1 MIREASPRIG
11 SVPYQNARPLLEGLE
26 FPITELVPAKLFDGF
41 QEGMFDAA
49 ILSSIDVIAMPDAE
63 VVDQVAIGSKGEV
76 HSVILA
82 YKGELEE
89 LRAIQLDPS
98 SHTSNALL
106 QIILDEFHSLQP
118 EYVQITERK
127 SLDLPLLLIG
137 DPAIAFRKQ
146 TSDPEVRYLDLG
158 EEWYRQT
165 GLPFIFALW
174 ALKSDFTEKKSLSS
188 ALREAK
194 ERGLANLPLLASKEA
209 DPEFSLRYL
218 RDWICYDLG
227 EEEKR
232 GLQLYGDLLR
242 KKKLIPPDIGAL
254 NFV

>member
-1 MIREASPRIG
+1 MMREAAPRIG
-11 SVPYQNARPLLEGLE
+11 SVPYLNARPLLEGLE
-26 FPITELVPAKLFDGF
+26 FPITELVPAKLFEGF
-41 QEGMFDAA
+41 QKGMFDAA

-63 VVDQVAIGSKGEV
+63 VVDEVAIGSKGEV

-82 YKGELEE
+82 YKGELEG
-89 LRAIQLDPS
+89 LREIQLDPS

-106 QIILDEFHSLQP
+106 QIILEEFHSLQP

-127 SLDLPLLLIG
+127 SLDFPLLLIG
-137 DPAIAFRKQ
+137 DPAIAFRNR
-146 TSDPEVRYLDLG
+146 TSDPEMRYLDLG

-174 ALKSDFTEKKSLSS
+174 ALKREFTEKKSLSS
-188 ALREAK
+188 ALRKAK
-194 ERGLANLPLLASKEA
+194 QGGLSKLQALASRTP

-242 KKKLIPPDIGAL
+242 KKKLIPPDIGVL
-254 NFV
+254 NFI